1 MFFCS
6 AFFFLGGWGLV
17 GFFIVCVCFFLGW
30 LDFIKSWLMGGLGP
44 GGGLDSEK
52 IP

>member
-1 MFFCS
+1 MFF
-6 AFFFLGGWGLV
+6 FFFFGGG
-17 GFFIVCVCFFLGW
+17 GFIGFYSLCVFFLGW